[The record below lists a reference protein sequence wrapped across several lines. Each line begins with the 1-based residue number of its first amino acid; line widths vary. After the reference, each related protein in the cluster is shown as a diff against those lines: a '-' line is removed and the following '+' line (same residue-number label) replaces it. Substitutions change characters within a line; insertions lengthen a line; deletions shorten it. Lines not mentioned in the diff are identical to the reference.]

1 MSQRAIQI
9 HPLKEKFQVRLN
21 DSYDGEI
28 TGKFLFLNNQY
39 PINHFTQKN
48 CMKIKAV
55 YVLG

>member
-9 HPLKEKFQVRLN
+9 HPLKEKFQVQLN

-39 PINHFTQKN
+39 SINHFTKKN
-48 CMKIKAV
+48 
-55 YVLG
+55 